1 MQVVFM
7 NGCKISNQ
15 MFFNVMFSFSET
27 KGEMVMP
34 YCKIKLFS
42 EAIFHGPSSNESE
55 VYLEPS

>member
-34 YCKIKLFS
+34 
-42 EAIFHGPSSNESE
+42 
-55 VYLEPS
+55 